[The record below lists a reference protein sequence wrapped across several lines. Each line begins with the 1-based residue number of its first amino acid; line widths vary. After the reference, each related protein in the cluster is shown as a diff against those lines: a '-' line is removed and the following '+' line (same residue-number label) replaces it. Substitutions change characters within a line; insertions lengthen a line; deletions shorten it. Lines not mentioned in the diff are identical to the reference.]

1 MGQPP
6 HAQAA
11 AGITLHHMRVAVA
24 DVGTNS
30 SHLLI
35 AEALPG
41 DAGGFRVIDT
51 LKDRTRLGE
60 CLDTRGELT
69 PEGEERLASALT
81 RFRELAASAGAGD
94 VRVYATS
101 ALREAPNGAEVAER
115 VRQRTGLYPAVISGV
130 REGELTYLG
139 VREAVELGP
148 DNVLL
153 DLGGGSLE
161 FVRGA
166 EERAADVLSLPLG
179 AIRMTRAFP
188 EGDGKNAGRDVADA
202 VARQV
207 RELLR
212 PHAGRFAARPGT
224 QFFLSSGTA
233 EAAADAIA
241 QRRGGRPAEA
251 AGGVNGERFTLTEL
265 ADLLAHVARLR
276 PAQRARVPGLERRG
290 DTILAAL
297 SVLHAALDA
306 LGAREVTVSE
316 GALREGM
323 LIEELAQV
331 QTFSLAL
338 STRQRSV
345 LATAGRFGVNL
356 SHAGQVAELSRELFD
371 RLLAAGETFPPPARS
386 LLTAAA
392 VLHEAGQIVSQSSHH
407 KHGAYLIR
415 HAGLRGFGPQDIELI
430 AQIARYHRKSLPKP
444 SHPDYVALAP
454 ADRALVA
461 RLAGILRVADGLDRA
476 HTGLARVD
484 DLRRQGQGWQLR
496 VSGVTPLDL
505 AGVGEKGD
513 LWAREFG
520 PLSVQNAAE
529 AKAT

>member
-1 MGQPP
+1 
-6 HAQAA
+6 
-11 AGITLHHMRVAVA
+11 MRVAVA

-41 DAGGFRVIDT
+41 GAGGFRVLDV

-60 CLDTRGELT
+60 CLDAQGVMT
-69 PEGEERLASALT
+69 PEGEDRLASALT
-81 RFRELAASAGAGD
+81 RFRELAASAGVGD

-115 VRQRTGLYPAVISGV
+115 VRQRTGLYPAVISGQ

-139 VREAVELGP
+139 VRESVELGA

-161 FVRGA
+161 FVRGG
-166 EERAADVLSLPLG
+166 EEQAKDVLSLPLG

-188 EGDGKNAGRDVADA
+188 EGEGKNAGRDVVDA
-202 VARQV
+202 VGRHV

-212 PHAGRFAARPGT
+212 PQVRRFAARPGT
-224 QFFLSSGTA
+224 LFVLSSGTA
-233 EAAADAIA
+233 EAAAEAIA
-241 QRRGGRPAEA
+241 QRRGERS
-251 AGGVNGERFTLTEL
+251 GGAPGSVNGERFTLGEL
-265 ADLLAHVARLR
+265 AELLAHVARLR
-276 PAQRARVPGLERRG
+276 PAQRSKVPGLERRG
-290 DTILAAL
+290 DTVLAAL
-297 SVLHAALDA
+297 SVLHAALDL

-323 LIEELAQV
+323 LLEELAQV
-331 QTFSLAL
+331 QTFSSAL

-345 LATAGRFGVNL
+345 LATAERFGVNL
-356 SHAGQVAELSRELFD
+356 SHAGQVAELSRDLLG
-371 RLLAAGETFPPPARS
+371 RLLAAGEPFPEHARS

-392 VLHEAGQIVSQSSHH
+392 VLHESGLIVSQSSHH
-407 KHGAYLIR
+407 KHSAYLIR

-430 AQIARYHRKSLPKP
+430 AQIARYHRKSLPRP
-444 SHPDYVALAP
+444 SHPEYVALSP
-454 ADRALVA
+454 ADRALVV
-461 RLAGILRVADGLDRA
+461 RLAGILRVADGLDRS
-476 HTGLARVD
+476 HTGLARVVGLHRD
-484 DLRRQGQGWQLR
+484 ADGWQLQ

-505 AGVGEKGD
+505 AGVREKGD
-513 LWAREFG
+513 LWTREFG
-520 PLSVQNAAE
+520 PLAVRHE
-529 AKAT
+529 APDGE